1 MKALITLLALT
12 LIAGSAFAQIDPD
25 PDSIGVYFDLDGNT
39 ICGTTAFPYETALA
53 YLLITNPSDPFG
65 VSGWEANVSVTGNAL
80 APQWVLSAG
89 LDVDMSADGFQVG
102 IGTGALALPAAPAIL
117 LATWSGL
124 VPNTFDVQ
132 DFLVT
137 DVPGSV
143 SFGGTP
149 GYASGSDAG
158 LLIPLQVS
166 SGFPYVTC
174 ASINDCVVIGN
185 DDMSFGGVKSLF
197 R

>member
-1 MKALITLLALT
+1 MKNLLVLLSLLALAT
-12 LIAGSAFAQIDPD
+12 VAFAQDTDPD
-25 PDSIGVYFDLDGNT
+25 GIGVYFDLDG
-39 ICGTTAFPYETALA
+39 ISSCGATAAPYETAFA
-53 YLLITNPSDPFG
+53 YLLITNPSDPTG
-65 VSGWEANVSVTGNAL
+65 VSGWEANVTVTGNAL
-80 APQWVLSAG
+80 APQWILSAG
-89 LDVDMSADGFQVG
+89 LDVDMSAEGFQVG
-102 IGTGALALPAAPAIL
+102 IGTDLLALPAAPAVL

-124 VPNTFDVQ
+124 VPTPADVQ

-143 SFGGTP
+143 SFDGTP
-149 GYASGSDAG
+149 GYASGGDAG